1 MRNWL
6 KFFSVGVLVLGLAA
20 CNDIAEG
27 EPGKESATSSEL
39 TIQELF
45 QKTQEASENQKS
57 MHAEIEM
64 TQNIKMP
71 GEDLDMESKTFM
83 EMDMVLE
90 PMSMYQRMEMEMEG
104 VDESIQAETYMTS
117 DGFFMK
123 EPDSDSWIQLPN
135 ELLEQLS
142 ESILD
147 SADPTL
153 DFGTLVKYVEDFKF
167 EQDDKNY
174 ILKLKA
180 SGENFQELVKEQLDA
195 SGMTEGMG
203 EEELAALETMI
214 IHQMDYE
221 IFIDKKTFYTNAFNM
236 VLDIEMPAGDEM
248 LRVKQNTK
256 AQITKINE
264 IKEIKIPQEVID
276 NAVEQ

>member
-1 MRNWL
+1 M
-6 KFFSVGVLVLGLAA
+6 GVLVLGLAA
-20 CNDIAEG
+20 CNDIAEV
-27 EPGKESATSSEL
+27 EPGKESSNSSEM

-45 QKTQEASENQKS
+45 QKTQEASENQNS

-71 GEDLDMESKTFM
+71 GEDLDMDSKTFM
-83 EMDMVLE
+83 EMDMILD

-104 VDESIQAETYMTS
+104 VDESIQAETYMTP

-123 EPDSDSWIQLPN
+123 EPDSDSWIQLPS

-142 ESILD
+142 GSMID
-147 SADPTL
+147 GADPTL
-153 DFGTLVKYVEDFKF
+153 DFGTLGKFVEDFKF

-174 ILKLKA
+174 VLKLKA
-180 SGENFQELVKEQLDA
+180 SGEKFQELVKEQLDA

-236 VLDIEMPAGDEM
+236 ILDIEMPAGDEM

-256 AQITKINE
+256 AQITQVNE
-264 IKEIKIPQEVID
+264 IEEIKVPQGVID